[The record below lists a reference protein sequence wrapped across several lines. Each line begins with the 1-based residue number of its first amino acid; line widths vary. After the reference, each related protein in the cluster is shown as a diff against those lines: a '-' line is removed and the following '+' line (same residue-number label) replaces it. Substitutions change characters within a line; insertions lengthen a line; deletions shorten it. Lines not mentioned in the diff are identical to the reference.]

1 MVQMDHTLVT
11 LEIQAVLPRMDHT
24 LVTLEIQAVLPMG
37 CMGCTLATEDTHML
51 VVEDLIRQTS
61 ALVVEDLSRQTSA
74 PREMHSGGR

>member
-1 MVQMDHTLVT
+1 MSMVQMDHTLVT

-37 CMGCTLATEDTHML
+37 CMGCTLATEGSDLTH
-51 VVEDLIRQTS
+51 QTS